1 MNLTN
6 VFFINHFQE
15 IIDNTDP
22 NDDVTKNDILSDL
35 MKTLRGVEDK
45 LRNLIQN
52 MSGND
57 EGMMSYC
64 LELNDDLVK
73 VKYI

>member
-6 VFFINHFQE
+6 E

-45 LRNLIQN
+45 LRNLI
-52 MSGND
+52 
-57 EGMMSYC
+57 
-64 LELNDDLVK
+64 
-73 VKYI
+73 